1 MTDFAAFLLEVGIT
15 QDQCDAA
22 SEIMPEPIPSG
33 AHCCIRAS
41 EIHGL
46 GVFPATYFEAESL
59 IGNMLVDGAWTDIG
73 RYMNHSVQPNVSV
86 RSAGDS
92 VVAYSIGEIPPN
104 TELTVN
110 YRHVRDALTSKETTR

>member
-1 MTDFAAFLLEVGIT
+1 MDYLNFLEEIGVT
-15 QDQCDAA
+15 QNQCDTA
-22 SEIMPEPIPSG
+22 SALMPEPIPSG

-46 GVFPATYFEAESL
+46 GVFSTIDFSAESL